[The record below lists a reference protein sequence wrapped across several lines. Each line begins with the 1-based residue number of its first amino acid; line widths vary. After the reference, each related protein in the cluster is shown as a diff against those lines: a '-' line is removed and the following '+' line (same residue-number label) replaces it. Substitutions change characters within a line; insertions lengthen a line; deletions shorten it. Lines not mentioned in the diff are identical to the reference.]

1 MDIYTAK
8 RILKGLKFDTKQ
20 SQALDFLINSVES
33 KDCFNIP
40 NVNFSICKL
49 SDRKWETFKEQRIKQ
64 GFDETE
70 CWNLDATICKFIIP
84 RLQYFKDHTISY
96 PEGLTFAKW
105 LDTIDKMIDFFKKY
119 VNDERY
125 DREGLELFVKYFSD
139 LWW

>member
-8 RILKGLKFDTKQ
+8 TILKSLKLDTKQ
-20 SQALDFLINSVES
+20 SQALDFLINSAES

-49 SDRKWETFKEQRIKQ
+49 SDRRWETFKEQRIKQ

-84 RLQYFKDHTISY
+84 RLQYFKDHTICY
-96 PEGLTFAKW
+96 PEDLTFEKW
-105 LDTIDKMIDFFKKY
+105 LDVIDKMIDFFKKY
-119 VNDERY
+119 ANDERY
-125 DREGLELFVKYFSD
+125 DREGLELFVKYFPD

>member
-8 RILKGLKFDTKQ
+8 TILKSLKLDTKQ
-20 SQALDFLINSVES
+20 SQALDFLINSAKF

-49 SDRKWETFKEQRIKQ
+49 SDTRWETFKEQRIKQ

-84 RLQYFKDHTISY
+84 RLQYFKDHTICY
-96 PEGLTFAKW
+96 PE
-105 LDTIDKMIDFFKKY
+105 D
-119 VNDERY
+119 
-125 DREGLELFVKYFSD
+125 
-139 LWW
+139 